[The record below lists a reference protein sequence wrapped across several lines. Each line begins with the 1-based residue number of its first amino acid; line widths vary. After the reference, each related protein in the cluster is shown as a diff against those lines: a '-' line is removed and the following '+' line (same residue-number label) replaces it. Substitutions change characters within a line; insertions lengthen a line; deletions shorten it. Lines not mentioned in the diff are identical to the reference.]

1 MKGMGGAT
9 LSVNKVD
16 ESSLARWGLCIHE
29 LASIVNESEFEE
41 NDMNSPHEAQR
52 HHEDSVAFQKRFT
65 TDLNCLEKTVI
76 GNTFILEK
84 LMVLNNHDKAK
95 VNDRV
100 FEDIKIIE
108 TKGEK

>member
-52 HHEDSVAFQKRFT
+52 HHEDSVAFQKHFT
-65 TDLNCLEKTVI
+65 TYVNCFENAVI
-76 GNTFILEK
+76 SNPFILK
-84 LMVLNNHDKAK
+84 NLTVLNNHDKTK
-95 VNDRV
+95 FNDRV
-100 FEDIKIIE
+100 LKI
-108 TKGEK
+108 